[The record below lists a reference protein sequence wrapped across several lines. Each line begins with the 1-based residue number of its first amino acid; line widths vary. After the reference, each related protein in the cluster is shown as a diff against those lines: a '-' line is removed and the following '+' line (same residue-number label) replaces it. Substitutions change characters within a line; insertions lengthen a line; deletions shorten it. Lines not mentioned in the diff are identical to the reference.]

1 VIGRWFLVAGV
12 YPFTRRRSIVT
23 EPSVYMSPHCG
34 AGMIAGRLKYISEV
48 EGNGLQD
55 RIDQLGKSL
64 NTLINSF
71 NVLAA

>member
-1 VIGRWFLVAGV
+1 
-12 YPFTRRRSIVT
+12 
-23 EPSVYMSPHCG
+23 MSPHCG